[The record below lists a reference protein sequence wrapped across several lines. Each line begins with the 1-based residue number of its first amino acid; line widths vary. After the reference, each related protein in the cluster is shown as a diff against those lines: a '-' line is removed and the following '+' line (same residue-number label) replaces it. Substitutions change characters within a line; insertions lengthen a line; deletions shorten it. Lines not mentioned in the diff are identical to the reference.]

1 MRIIRYMG
9 VAGLLLFLAGG
20 SLEAEPGAAF
30 EWVPYAAM
38 CTGLLLILAFI
49 LVKEAFYF
57 GEE

>member
-9 VAGLLLFLAGG
+9 GAGLLLFLAGG

-38 CTGLLLILAFI
+38 CAGLLLILAFI